1 MGYSSSKVETAAEN
15 KDDWE
20 EVELASIGQ
29 RFANF
34 VLDMLF
40 LSLFLSVFLSVMN
53 FLGFEHMTQ
62 EFLRGIKANPS
73 NELGPYLK
81 SSSICFFVSLLYY
94 FPQEWVSGRTLGK
107 LLTGTQAIND
117 DGRDLTLVRALLR
130 SCFRWIPFEP
140 FSFLFLTP
148 LGKPRGWHDR
158 FSKTL
163 VITLRRTNPVN
174 AGNNTASSRR
184 QWQG

>member
-1 MGYSSSKVETAAEN
+1 MGYSSSKVETTAEN

-20 EVELASIGQ
+20 EVELASTAQ
-29 RFANF
+29 RFATF
-34 VLDMLF
+34 VFDMLF
-40 LSLFLSVFLSVMN
+40 LSLFLSVFLSIMN

-81 SSSICFFVSLLYY
+81 SSSICFFVSLIYY

-117 DGRDLTLVRALLR
+117 DGRDLTLVRALSR
-130 SCFRWIPFEP
+130 ACFRWIPFEP
-140 FSFLFLTP
+140 FSFLFLIHH
-148 LGKPRGWHDR
+148 GKPRGWHDR

-163 VITLRRTNPVN
+163 VITLRRTNPAN
-174 AGNNTASSRR
+174 AGNNTGSSRR